1 MKHNLLIIK
10 YLLSLKDLLSIKDLP
25 KIEKNSFVFLV
36 LCNTLFAILDVDF
49 CADLH
54 AQTNKKEVNYITK
67 YPNVKAVCTQKTKI
81 LNLIYYPNH
90 QQNNQKDSLICKA
103 SYYTETLHLG
113 SQSSNYANESVSFS
127 QFHEISA
134 IKAYT
139 ILPNKKR
146 MYVKDFITKSV
157 LGSNI
162 FFDDLK
168 EKSFVF
174 PAISSGAKTVLEY
187 EEIIKE
193 PRLLGVY
200 YFNSY
205 LPVEKSEFIV
215 KTSPEIKIRY
225 KIFGENQVKIQ
236 FKTYEKQHEII
247 YQWTAENLQS
257 LKNEENMAKNQ
268 DDEPHIVIY
277 IEEIKP
283 DTTNRK
289 NEITSKII
297 PKITKKNT
305 PIRYLKN
312 LDDLYH
318 WYYNLSKNILLE
330 DNTYIKNLADSLIKS
345 SQIANL
351 TSNLNDTEKATIL
364 YNWVQKYIRY
374 IAFEDGLGGLVPRK
388 PEEVC
393 KKRYGDCKDMA
404 TLLFSLAKAA
414 KIPAFLVWVGTR
426 NIAYQYTDLPV
437 PIVDN
442 HLITAFWLNNQYVFV
457 DATADYLPFTMPS
470 EFIQGK
476 QALLGIDSNSYKL
489 VEIPIIKAEKNIY
502 YDSLFLK
509 IDSNK
514 VVGNGKLSLLGYPIT
529 KAMKNYYAV
538 NNLNKKSLV
547 DKKNNAI
554 LVSNITKIDN
564 TLFVTNFPIEN
575 LKQIENKK
583 LSSQF
588 SVFYDCEA
596 TKLLKFSGSD
606 IFVNLH
612 IDKKLMT
619 EKIDT
624 TRRQTAISIDFPYT
638 YITEIVLEI
647 PQHWQ
652 INFTPPNRKFEHEKF
667 SFHVI
672 YKHLG
677 NKIIMRKE
685 IIIHNISI
693 AKADFLAWNVMMEEL
708 NKAYQETMS
717 FYE

>member
-1 MKHNLLIIK
+1 MLIIK
-10 YLLSLKDLLSIKDLP
+10 YLRYFQSYSLSVKDLP
-25 KIEKNSFVFLV
+25 SIKKHGFLYLLFCNIVFT
-36 LCNTLFAILDVDF
+36 N
-49 CADLH
+49 LH
-54 AQTNKKEVNYITK
+54 AQTKNNETNYLIK
-67 YPNVKAVCTQKTKI
+67 YPNAKAICTQKTKI
-81 LNLIYYPNH
+81 LNLIYYPNYKQNN

-103 SYYTETLHLG
+103 NYYTETLHLS

-146 MYVKDFITKSV
+146 MYVKDFVTKSV

-187 EEIIKE
+187 EELIKE

-215 KTSPEIKIRY
+215 KISPEIKISY
-225 KIFGENQVKIQ
+225 KIFGENQTKIH
-236 FKTYEKQHEII
+236 FKTYQKQHETV
-247 YQWTAENLQS
+247 YQWTAENLTS
-257 LKNEENMAKNQ
+257 LKNEENTAKNQ
-268 DDEPHIVIY
+268 DDEPHIVVY
-277 IEEIKP
+277 IEEIKS
-283 DTTNRK
+283 DTTIRK
-289 NEITSKII
+289 NETKDRITTEIASNIAS
-297 PKITKKNT
+297 KNT
-305 PIRYLKN
+305 PVHYLKN

-330 DNTYIKNLADSLIKS
+330 DNTYIKNLADSLIKNS
-345 SQIANL
+345 KIANQTTNL
-351 TSNLNDTEKATIL
+351 TDTEKATIL
-364 YNWVQKYIRY
+364 YNWVQQSIRY

-426 NIAYQYTDLPV
+426 NIAYKYTDLPV

-442 HLITAFWLNNQYVFV
+442 HLIMAFWLNNQYVFA
-457 DATADYLPFTMPS
+457 DATADYLPFAMPS

-476 QALLGIDSNSYKL
+476 QALLGIDSNHYKL
-489 VEIPIIKAEKNIY
+489 VEIPIVNAEKNVH

-514 VVGNGKLSLLGYPIT
+514 VSGNGKLCLSGYPIT

-538 NNLNKKSLV
+538 NNLTKKSLV

-554 LVSNITKIDN
+554 SVSNITKTDN
-564 TLFVTNFPIEN
+564 NLLVTNFPIDN
-575 LKQIENKK
+575 SKQVENKK
-583 LSSQF
+583 INSQF
-588 SVFYDCEA
+588 SVLYDCEA

-624 TRRQTAISIDFPYT
+624 TRRQTAVSIDFPYT
-638 YITEIVLEI
+638 YIYEIVLEI

-685 IIIHNISI
+685 IVVQNISI
-693 AKADFLAWNVMMEEL
+693 EKADFLSWNIMMEEL

>member
-1 MKHNLLIIK
+1 MLIIK
-10 YLLSLKDLLSIKDLP
+10 YLQYFQLYLASLKDFISIK
-25 KIEKNSFVFLV
+25 KYVFLYLV
-36 LCNTLFAILDVDF
+36 FCNTLFVNVY
-49 CADLH
+49 
-54 AQTNKKEVNYITK
+54 AQTKNNETNYLIK
-67 YPNVKAVCTQKTKI
+67 YPNAKAICTQKTKI
-81 LNLIYYPNH
+81 LNLIYYPNN
-90 QQNNQKDSLICKA
+90 QQNPQKNNQKDSYKDSLVCKA
-103 SYYTETLHLG
+103 NYYTEILHLS
-113 SQSSNYANESVSFS
+113 SQSGNYANESVSFS

-139 ILPNKKR
+139 ILPNQQR
-146 MYVKDFITKSV
+146 MYVKDFVTKSV
-157 LGSNI
+157 LGNNI

-174 PAISSGAKTVLEY
+174 PAVSSGAKTVLEY

-215 KTSPEIKIRY
+215 KTSPEIKISY
-225 KIFGENQVKIQ
+225 KIFGENQAKIH
-236 FKTYEKQHEII
+236 FKTYQKQHETV
-247 YQWTAENLQS
+247 YQWTAENLPS
-257 LKNEENMAKNQ
+257 LKNEENTAKNQ
-268 DDEPHIVIY
+268 DDEPHIVVY
-277 IEEIKP
+277 IEEIKA
-283 DTTNRK
+283 K
-289 NEITSKII
+289 IT
-297 PKITKKNT
+297 PKIPTENA
-305 PIRYLKN
+305 PIHYLKN

-330 DNTYIKNLADSLIKS
+330 DNTYIKNLADSLIKNS
-345 SQIANL
+345 KITNK
-351 TSNLNDTEKATIL
+351 TDTEKATIL
-364 YNWVQKYIRY
+364 YNWVQQSIRY

-426 NIAYQYTDLPV
+426 NIAYKYTDLPV

-442 HLITAFWLNNQYVFV
+442 HLITAFWLNNQYIFA
-457 DATADYLPFTMPS
+457 DATADYLPFAMPS

-489 VEIPIIKAEKNIY
+489 VEIPIINAEKNVH

-514 VVGNGKLSLLGYPIT
+514 MSGNGKLCLSGYPIT

-538 NNLNKKSLV
+538 NNLTKKSLV
-547 DKKNNAI
+547 DKKNHAI
-554 LVSNITKIDN
+554 SVSNITKIDN
-564 TLFVTNFPIEN
+564 NLLVTNFPIDKS
-575 LKQIENKK
+575 KQVENKK
-583 LSSQF
+583 INSQF
-588 SVFYDCEA
+588 SVLYDCEA

-606 IFVNLH
+606 IFLNLH

-624 TRRQTAISIDFPYT
+624 TRRQTAVSIDFPYT
-638 YITEIVLEI
+638 YIFEIVLEI

-652 INFTPPNRKFEHEKF
+652 INFTPPNRKFEHDKF

-685 IIIHNISI
+685 IIIQSISI
-693 AKADFLAWNVMMEEL
+693 EKADFLSWNIMMEEL